1 MTLTPAE
8 WLARLPGAGG
18 ARYIRALRHGSMELE
33 LYAPRGTDAQE
44 PHARDELYFVVSGQG
59 RFDLD
64 GVVTPFA
71 AGDALFVPAFAPH
84 RFLDFS
90 DDFATWVVFY
100 GPVGGEEP

>member
-1 MTLTPAE
+1 MNLHPAD

-33 LYAPRGTDAQE
+33 LYAPRGAAAQE

-64 GVVTPFA
+64 GGQFQHQNGFA
-71 AGDALFVPAFAPH
+71 NLAPVEVW
-84 RFLDFS
+84 RVGRCAKNFLLD
-90 DDFATWVVFY
+90 
-100 GPVGGEEP
+100 